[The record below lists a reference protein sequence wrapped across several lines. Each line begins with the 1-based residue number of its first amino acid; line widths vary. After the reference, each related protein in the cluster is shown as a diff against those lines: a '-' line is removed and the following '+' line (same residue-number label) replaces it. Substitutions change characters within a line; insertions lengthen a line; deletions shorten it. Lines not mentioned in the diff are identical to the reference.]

1 MNIIGI
7 HEHKEERMDS
17 EIKST
22 VYILS
27 RSHAELTGI
36 SEVLSFD
43 ESSVELS
50 GDDGTLCIEG
60 NGIRI
65 VEFDSAHAK
74 IILDGRINGI
84 NYFDDMPR
92 EKKSGFFSRLFP

>member
-1 MNIIGI
+1 
-7 HEHKEERMDS
+7 MDS

-50 GDDGTLCIEG
+50 GD
-60 NGIRI
+60 GIRI

>member
-1 MNIIGI
+1 MHIIGI

-50 GDDGTLCIEG
+50 GDDGTL
-60 NGIRI
+60 
-65 VEFDSAHAK
+65 
-74 IILDGRINGI
+74 
-84 NYFDDMPR
+84 
-92 EKKSGFFSRLFP
+92 

>member
-1 MNIIGI
+1 MHIIGI

-65 VEFDSAHAK
+65 VEFDS
-74 IILDGRINGI
+74 GRINGI